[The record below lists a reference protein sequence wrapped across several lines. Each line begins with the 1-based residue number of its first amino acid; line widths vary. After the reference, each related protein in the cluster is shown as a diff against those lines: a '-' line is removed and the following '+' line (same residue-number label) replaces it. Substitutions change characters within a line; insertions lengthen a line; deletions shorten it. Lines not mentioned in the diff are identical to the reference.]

1 MHRLTV
7 MLTAKDPPYEALV
20 VANAR
25 AAATKVEQMLFEKS
39 PDEDAYKRK
48 IAAKLESMA
57 AHIVKQRAKR
67 AMEEQGLKMAEA
79 PAAKTPQVAKVEQSS
94 SVPRAEADAEYAAGK
109 LWFEAQEKTVQSAM
123 RKSLLMK
130 WVNDNKQTS
139 QIAHDLMNAPSQ
151 EVKRQL
157 YYEKLKEHLDVHMFK
172 QLQQKMQDG
181 EIDGSA
187 FGVKRA
193 RDPYGSSPSL
203 NAELQGFVSTLMK
216 NEDEADAQARKR
228 HVTDAA
234 RASAA
239 ADAGPTPQYWLKVAD
254 MNEKYHAQLSKALKW
269 VREYEATGARLGQTK
284 QKFVDL
290 LTKILLPTITQTP
303 HIRDPSIPND
313 IEYLEKVDS
322 AIKKALSRYEA
333 TEKSKQEQ
341 QRLKLLTPA
350 QRALVGLTDTR
361 GETKAEALKAISETC
376 GNIANAYGVMADFSH
391 ALYDSDEDEDE
402 DDGNFPTN
410 LLKDWLGKAEP
421 IPAGAP
427 NTWTIESDKDVLGV
441 AFLGDDS
448 FFAADAEP
456 QRVATLADY

>member
-1 MHRLTV
+1 
-7 MLTAKDPPYEALV
+7 MLTAKDPPYDEMV

-25 AAATKVEQMLFEKS
+25 AAATKLEQMLFEKS
-39 PDEDAYKRK
+39 ADEDTYKRK
-48 IAAKLESMA
+48 IATKLESMA
-57 AHIVKQRAKR
+57 SQIVKQRAKK

-79 PAAKTPQVAKVEQSS
+79 PAAKTPEVAKTEQAPSAQAT
-94 SVPRAEADAEYAAGK
+94 VEYAAGK
-109 LWFEAQEKTVQSAM
+109 LWFEAQEKKVQAQM

-130 WVNDNKQTS
+130 WVNDNAKTS
-139 QIAHDLMNAPSQ
+139 QIAHSLMNAPSQ
-151 EVKRQL
+151 EAKRQI
-157 YYEKLKEHLDVHMFK
+157 YEQKLRAHLDVHMFK
-172 QLQQKMQDG
+172 QLQQKMQLG

-193 RDPYGSSPSL
+193 RDPYGSTSSL
-203 NAELQGFVSTLMK
+203 NPELQGFVTSLMK
-216 NEDEADAQARKR
+216 NDADADEQARKR

-239 ADAGPTPQYWLKVAD
+239 ADAGPTPQYWLKVAN

-269 VREYEATGARLGQTK
+269 VREYEASGARLGQTK

-303 HIRDPSIPND
+303 HIRDATIPND
-313 IEYLEKVDS
+313 IEYLEKVDG
-322 AIKKALSRYEA
+322 AIKKALSRYAA
-333 TEKSKQEQ
+333 TEKTKQEQ

-350 QRALVGLTDTR
+350 QRAVVGLTDTR
-361 GETKAEALKAISETC
+361 GEAKAEALKAISETC
-376 GNIANAYGVMADFSH
+376 GTVANAYGLMADFSH
-391 ALYDSDEDEDE
+391 ALYDSDDDDEDQLDE
-402 DDGNFPTN
+402 NFPTN

-421 IPAGAP
+421 LPAGAP
-427 NTWTIESDKDVLGV
+427 NTWTIESGKDVLGV

-456 QRVATLADY
+456 QRVAMLAEY